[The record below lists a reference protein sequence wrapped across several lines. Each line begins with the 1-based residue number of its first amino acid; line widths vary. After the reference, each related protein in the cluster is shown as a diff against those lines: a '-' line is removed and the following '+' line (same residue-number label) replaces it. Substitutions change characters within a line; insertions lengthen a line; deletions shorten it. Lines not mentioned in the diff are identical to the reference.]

1 MRGVVAVTD
10 RQRGEPDGLDRR
22 SQTAL
27 ETDLDLH
34 RARPELDVAQAVGED
49 RIGQQ
54 RRGGRAVA
62 DGLSGLDRRVREKA
76 RAEVLDGVLELDLLH
91 DRHPVVA
98 DERQAVLLLDQHRP
112 RLRTEGAPHSIGQC
126 RRASEE
132 LGSGLVA
139 HEQFGV
145 GHVPSSRHA
154 GEREQGRKSLVL
166 AATVAARDLDRSPP
180 PKSKGP
186 FCSVV
191 LADSG
196 PTQHT
201 RTPLLTMSRCH
212 SPRSRQ
218 RAATG

>member
-10 RQRGEPDGLDRR
+10 GQRGEPDGLDRR

-112 RLRTEGAPHSIGQC
+112 RLRTEGAPAQHRPTPVP
-126 RRASEE
+126 RR
-132 LGSGLVA
+132 
-139 HEQFGV
+139 
-145 GHVPSSRHA
+145 
-154 GEREQGRKSLVL
+154 SLVRAL
-166 AATVAARDLDRSPP
+166 SRTS
-180 PKSKGP
+180 S
-186 FCSVV
+186 SVWV
-191 LADSG
+191 
-196 PTQHT
+196 
-201 RTPLLTMSRCH
+201 MCH
-212 SPRSRQ
+212 PHDMQASAN
-218 RAATG
+218 RAGNP